1 MNLSFSKDV
10 VNKYHSKSQIA
21 RVLTENWV
29 KQNMFCPICGFYK
42 INHLKNNLPV
52 ADFCCPHCGAQYE
65 LKSKRGKLGEKVV
78 DGAYQTMVERITSF
92 DNPNFFFMSYS
103 MNNFCVTDFIL
114 IPKHFFIPEII
125 ERRNPLSATAKRA
138 GWIGCNILLNKIPE
152 QGRISVIHGGCVEL
166 KELVVEKMKRAQR
179 LSVDNITA
187 RGWLSDI
194 LNCVNSIPYDQFE
207 LSDIYRFETFLNE
220 KHQNN
225 HNIRAKIRQ
234 QLQILRDK
242 GFIKFV
248 GKGKYMKV

>member
-1 MNLSFSKDV
+1 
-10 VNKYHSKSQIA
+10 
-21 RVLTENWV
+21 
-29 KQNMFCPICGFYK
+29 
-42 INHLKNNLPV
+42 
-52 ADFCCPHCGAQYE
+52 
-65 LKSKRGKLGEKVV
+65 
-78 DGAYQTMVERITSF
+78 
-92 DNPNFFFMSYS
+92 
-103 MNNFCVTDFIL
+103 
-114 IPKHFFIPEII
+114 
-125 ERRNPLSATAKRA
+125 
-138 GWIGCNILLNKIPE
+138 
-152 QGRISVIHGGCVEL
+152 
-166 KELVVEKMKRAQR
+166 MKRAQR